1 MSRVRWHAE
10 VLPRRQQRVA
20 AAIAPVLTERGFYL
34 VGGAAVALCFGHR
47 RSVDLDWF
55 APEFSE
61 PERLAEEL
69 RDHGV
74 RFVADTIAPGTL
86 HGVVHGVRVT
96 FLRHRYPMLAKLKT
110 GFLDTRIAGL
120 ADLAAMKLLALAQ
133 RGAKKDFV
141 DVYALGRSCS
151 LRQMIQWYQ
160 TKYAIDDLGHVL
172 RALVYFED
180 ANQERMPRMLWK
192 TRWRDVKMTM
202 QTWVRQAQT
211 LEA

>member
-1 MSRVRWHAE
+1 MNRVRWHAE
-10 VLPRRQQRVA
+10 ALPRRQQRVA
-20 AAIAPVLTERGFYL
+20 AALAPVLTKRGFYL
-34 VGGAAVALCFGHR
+34 AGGTAVALHFGHR

-55 APEFSE
+55 APEFPE
-61 PERLAEEL
+61 PERLADEL

-74 RFVADTIAPGTL
+74 RFITDSIAPGTL

-96 FLRHRYPMLAKLKT
+96 LLRHRYPMTSKLKT
-110 GFLDTRIAGL
+110 GFLDIRIAGL

-141 DVYALGRSCS
+141 DIYALGRSRS
-151 LRQMIQWYQ
+151 LRQMIRSYQ
-160 TKYAIDDLGHVL
+160 AKYSIDDLGHVL

-180 ANQERMPRMLWK
+180 ANRERMPRMFWK
-192 TRWRDVKMTM
+192 TRWRDVKMTI